1 MHIIPIHPKTTEKH
15 ANHVT
20 QDAKREAEAEAN
32 ICICVCVCVCVN
44 EREKKKKKTDLDSTI
59 PSIITLKVQ
68 KRRSFLVQGRHGSRL
83 AMPMPMTMTPCEKRE
98 QAISPATHAET
109 ASPVLFVI
117 VCTTGD
123 IIVVIFIVLVLV
135 LDALIAIVRTVH
147 EELHAHETIH
157 EEHAE
162 RTQEERNRT
171 SHPVEAVA
179 AVRIGPAAATVGW
192 EGGPAEW
199 VGEERG
205 GIEEV
210 TAESCSKE

>member
-1 MHIIPIHPKTTEKH
+1 M
-15 ANHVT
+15 
-20 QDAKREAEAEAN
+20 KR
-32 ICICVCVCVCVN
+32 
-44 EREKKKKKTDLDSTI
+44 KKKTDLDSTI

-98 QAISPATHAET
+98 QAISPAAHAET
-109 ASPVLFVI
+109 ASPVLLVI

-123 IIVVIFIVLVLV
+123 IIVIFIVLVLVLV

-199 VGEERG
+199 VGEEG
-205 GIEEV
+205 GRIEEV
-210 TAESCSKE
+210 TTKSCSKE